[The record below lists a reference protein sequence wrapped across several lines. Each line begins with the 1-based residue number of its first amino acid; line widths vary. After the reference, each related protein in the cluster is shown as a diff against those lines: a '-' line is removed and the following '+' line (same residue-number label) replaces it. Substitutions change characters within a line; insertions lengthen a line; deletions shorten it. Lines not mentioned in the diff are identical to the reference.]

1 MQSTDNMEILEL
13 LRKHTREELGK
24 ILEFTEDNFER
35 TVTAF
40 LHENLRGLRRAM
52 GSVKFEKQL
61 IKQMKRT
68 GTLAMCRLDNNTVLE
83 KDFTTTRAMTL
94 PANWYIVWDVFA
106 NRVWSISTITS
117 NRLTPSR
124 KASLPM

>member
-1 MQSTDNMEILEL
+1 MQSNNNTEILDL
-13 LRKHTREELGK
+13 LRKHTREELVK
-24 ILEFTEDNFER
+24 VLEFTEENFER

-83 KDFTTTRAMTL
+83 KAFTITRAMIL
-94 PANWYIVWDVFA
+94 PANWFTVSDASA
-106 NRVWSISTITS
+106 N
-117 NRLTPSR
+117 P
-124 KASLPM
+124 A

>member
-1 MQSTDNMEILEL
+1 M

-68 GTLAMCRLDNNTVLE
+68 GTLAMCRRGQQYGAR
-83 KDFTTTRAMTL
+83 KRTL
-94 PANWYIVWDVFA
+94 
-106 NRVWSISTITS
+106 
-117 NRLTPSR
+117 L
-124 KASLPM
+124 LPGQ

>member
-40 LHENLRGLRRAM
+40 LHENLRGLRRAN
-52 GSVKFEKQL
+52 GFREVRE
-61 IKQMKRT
+61 T
-68 GTLAMCRLDNNTVLE
+68 N
-83 KDFTTTRAMTL
+83 
-94 PANWYIVWDVFA
+94 
-106 NRVWSISTITS
+106 
-117 NRLTPSR
+117 
-124 KASLPM
+124 